1 MASHLSHLNSYIGIY
16 KPLQCGV
23 TIPIAFFNA
32 LLPISYSAD
41 SAFGINHFVIATLVA
56 AAYLILSIYYSI
68 YWIK

>member
-16 KPLQCGV
+16 EPFKGGV
-23 TIPIAFFNA
+23 AIPISFFNA

-41 SAFGINHFVIATLVA
+41 SAFSVLHLVITTLVA
-56 AAYLILSIYYSI
+56 AAYLILSIDHSI